1 VAQVAQKGGGS
12 PSLETFKVRL
22 GRVLSTDGAMGVPVC
37 CRALD
42 KMAFKSPFQLK
53 RFYDSMNRS

>member
-1 VAQVAQKGGGS
+1 M
-12 PSLETFKVRL
+12 ETFKVRL

-53 RFYDSMNRS
+53 WFYDSMN